1 MVIVNNPIIM
11 YKYFEFVLP
20 DYPPSKILMFGKTRD
35 KKSVQTVRNI
45 VETTIAIW

>member
-20 DYPPSKILMFGKTRD
+20 GYPPSKILIFDNTRD
-35 KKSVQTVRNI
+35 KKLVQTVRKI
-45 VETTIAIW
+45 VETTTAI